1 MDEQDAQ
8 QRLEEAMDQARQD
21 LDIKWVDV
29 ARGAGISTETLFRFR
44 KGQRTPDMTRK
55 VERFYGWPR
64 GYIEALAN
72 DEPLP
77 APEPAPLPEPETEPE
92 PQSNED
98 ERAELLE
105 MVRSLR
111 LVAEDLLRRLEE
123 RDKRDKHG
131 HAKGA

>member
-1 MDEQDAQ
+1 MDE
-8 QRLEEAMDQARQD
+8 ARQE
-21 LDIKWVDV
+21 LGVKWTDI
-29 ARGAGISTETLFRFR
+29 ARRADISPATLLRYR
-44 KGQRTPDMTRK
+44 KGEQRTPDVTRAIEK
-55 VERFYGWPR
+55 VFGWGR
-64 GYIEALAN
+64 GHINAILN

-77 APEPAPLPEPETEPE
+77 APGPETEPETEPE
-92 PQSNED
+92 PAPQSSED

-131 HAKGA
+131 HVKGA